1 MKIDNLLY
9 NSKNVH
15 FSGICGISMSA
26 IAKHLQN
33 KGYNVSGSD
42 IGLKR
47 GVNEHNFKDML
58 LYDNHDKD
66 NLKGVDTLIFT
77 SAIDDKNAEL
87 EYAKQNQI
95 KLLKRSQVLGEIL
108 GEYKN
113 SIAISGSH
121 GKTTA
126 TALLSNVFISA
137 GLDPTV
143 FLGGF
148 DIDFGNYRYGKS
160 DLAIAEACEYKK
172 NLLDLNTKVSVVL
185 NIDNDHLD
193 SYADMQEMVETF
205 AKFAKNSISVINA
218 DDKNCQKL
226 ESLTSISFGIN
237 NLSNYMAK
245 NVAFNGKGY
254 SFDVIAYGINLGRIN
269 LKINGYHNIYN
280 VLSTIAVSQLYHVPF
295 SIQKEAI
302 ERFSG
307 VKRRNEYLGK
317 FCGVDIIADYAHHP
331 KEISAMFK
339 TFDSQNK
346 RYLTVFQPH
355 TYSRT
360 KLLMNDFINC
370 FNNDKPL
377 IIYKT
382 YPARERYNKN
392 GSAKAIFTNLLK
404 INKKSVFFSLSKQG
418 IENIIKSQQKPIDFV
433 LFLGAGNIYDIA
445 KKIAQK
451 DKKMKKRK
459 KITKMPSKYL
469 PN

>member
-1 MKIDNLLY
+1 MKIDKLLY

-33 KGYNVSGSD
+33 KGYKVSGSD
-42 IGLKR
+42 ICLKR
-47 GVNEHNFKDML
+47 GVNEHNFKDMV
-58 LYDNHDKD
+58 LYDNHSKV
-66 NLKGVDTLIFT
+66 NLKGADTLIYT
-77 SAIDDKNAEL
+77 SAIDDKNPEL
-87 EYAKQNQI
+87 TYAKQKGI

-108 GEYKN
+108 SEYQN
-113 SIAISGSH
+113 SISISGSH

-126 TALLSNVFISA
+126 TALLSNVFINA

-148 DIDFGNYRYGKS
+148 DKNFGNYRLGKS
-160 DLAIAEACEYKK
+160 DFAIAEACEYKK
-172 NLLDLNTKVSVVL
+172 NLLDLNTKITVIL

-193 SYADMQEMVETF
+193 SYANMQEMVDTF
-205 AKFAKNSISVINA
+205 DNFAKNSISVINA
-218 DDKNCQKL
+218 DDKNSGELKN
-226 ESLTSISFGIN
+226 LTSITFGIN

-245 NVAFNGKGY
+245 NLVFNGKGY
-254 SFDVIAYGINLGRIN
+254 SFDVIGYGIKLGRIN
-269 LKINGYHNIYN
+269 LKINGHHNIYN
-280 VLSTIAVSQLYHVPF
+280 VLSVIAVSQIFNIPF
-295 SIQKEAI
+295 SIQKETI
-302 ERFSG
+302 ESFSG

-317 FCGVDIIADYAHHP
+317 FCGIDIIADYAHHP

-339 TFDSQNK
+339 TFDNQNK

-360 KLLMNDFINC
+360 KLLMNDFISC
-370 FNNDKPL
+370 FNNDNPL

-382 YPARERYNKN
+382 YPARESYDKK

-418 IENIIKSQQKPIDFV
+418 IENIIKSQENTIDFV
-433 LFLGAGNIYDIA
+433 LFLGAGNIYEIA
-445 KKIAQK
+445 KKIA
-451 DKKMKKRK
+451 KKTKK
-459 KITKMPSKYL
+459 
-469 PN
+469 

>member
-1 MKIDNLLY
+1 MKIEKLLY
-9 NSKNVH
+9 KSKNVH
-15 FSGICGISMSA
+15 FSGICGISMSG
-26 IAKHLQN
+26 IAKHLQS

-42 IGLKR
+42 TGLKR
-47 GVNEHNFKDML
+47 GQIEHNFENIK
-58 LYDNHDKD
+58 LYDKHSQT
-66 NLKGVDTLIFT
+66 NLKDVDTLIYT
-77 SAIDDKNAEL
+77 SAIDDNNTEL
-87 EYAKQNQI
+87 VYAKQNQI
-95 KLLKRSQVLGEIL
+95 TLIKRSQVLGEIL
-108 GEYKN
+108 SEYKN

-137 GLDPTV
+137 GLDPTI

-148 DIDFGNYRYGKS
+148 DKNFGNYRLGKS
-160 DLAIAEACEYKK
+160 DFAIAEACEYRK
-172 NLLDLNTKVSVVL
+172 NLLDLNTKVVVVL

-193 SYADMQEMVETF
+193 SYTDMQEMVETF
-205 AKFAKNSISVINA
+205 DNFAKNSIAIINA
-218 DDKNCQKL
+218 DDKGCQKL

-245 NVAFNGKGY
+245 NVDFNGKGY
-254 SFDVIAYGINLGRIN
+254 SFDVIAYGIKLGRIN

-280 VLSTIAVSQLYHVPF
+280 VLSTIAVSQLYHIPF
-295 SIQKEAI
+295 STQKEAI

-317 FCGVDIIADYAHHP
+317 FCGIDIIADYAHHP

-339 TFDSQNK
+339 TFDSLNK

-360 KLLMNDFINC
+360 KLLMNDFISC

-382 YPARERYNKN
+382 YPARESFDRR

-404 INKKSVFFSLSKQG
+404 INKKGVFYSSSKQG
-418 IENIIKSQQKPIDFV
+418 VENIIKSQEKTIEFA
-433 LFLGAGNIYDIA
+433 LFLGAGDIYEVA
-445 KKIAQK
+445 KEMVKK
-451 DKKMKKRK
+451 TKKMKKRK
-459 KITKMPSKYL
+459 KITKS
-469 PN
+469 